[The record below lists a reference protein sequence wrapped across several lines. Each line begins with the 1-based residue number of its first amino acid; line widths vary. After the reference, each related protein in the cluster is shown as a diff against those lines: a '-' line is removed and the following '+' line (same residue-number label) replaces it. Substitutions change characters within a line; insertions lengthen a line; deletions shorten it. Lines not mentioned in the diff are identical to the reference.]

1 MRLLRWLVT
10 DADRR
15 AIETELAE
23 LYELRRREAGDAAAA
38 KWLRHQRAAFVRR
51 IAMERIRDAMS
62 GAVSSLPYLGRD
74 LAYSIRSLI
83 RTPALAVTIILTVG
97 LGLGATTAMLAVVR
111 GVLVNPLP
119 YADSANLY
127 WLYTDNPPFR
137 FRFSL
142 VDYRALEA
150 DHPAFSEIAAYTG
163 SRVTI
168 TDAGSAERLNAK
180 QVTGSYF
187 PLMRQTAAVGR
198 LFDATDDAKN
208 ERVAVLTH
216 AYWTRRFA
224 ADPTVLGRPIII
236 DGASYTIVGVLER
249 SDGPLERDQAVFTMQ
264 QWAVPKRK
272 GPFLWMA
279 LGRLKPGVSQAAAAE
294 TLRATNARLF
304 PIWKSSSMPPSWQF
318 TSAKPKV
325 SPTLRSSTRRL
336 KI

>member
-1 MRLLRWLVT
+1 
-10 DADRR
+10 
-15 AIETELAE
+15 
-23 LYELRRREAGDAAAA
+23 
-38 KWLRHQRAAFVRR
+38 
-51 IAMERIRDAMS
+51 MERIRDAMS

-224 ADPTVLGRPIII
+224 ADPTVLGRPIIKI
-236 DGASYTIVGVLER
+236 
-249 SDGPLERDQAVFTMQ
+249 
-264 QWAVPKRK
+264 
-272 GPFLWMA
+272 
-279 LGRLKPGVSQAAAAE
+279 GRAHV
-294 TLRATNARLF
+294 
-304 PIWKSSSMPPSWQF
+304 
-318 TSAKPKV
+318 
-325 SPTLRSSTRRL
+325 
-336 KI
+336 